1 MTTFARIAAL
11 LAALPI
17 WGTGV
22 TLAPAADTAPRLV
35 EFESPLAGPQAL
47 QGYLRLPDGPG
58 PSPAVVLMHGCGGAW
73 RGIDQRWGKLLAE
86 WGYVTLAIDRFGT
99 RGITHACTGAVPPST
114 RAPGCSAS
122 TGAGKPNR

>member
-17 WGTGV
+17 FGADV
-22 TLAPAADTAPRLV
+22 NPAPAAEKKPPRLV

-58 PSPAVVLMHGCGGAW
+58 PSPAVVLMHGCGGGW
-73 RGIDQRWGKLLAE
+73 
-86 WGYVTLAIDRFGT
+86 
-99 RGITHACTGAVPPST
+99 P
-114 RAPGCSAS
+114 
-122 TGAGKPNR
+122 

>member
-17 WGTGV
+17 WGVGMNA
-22 TLAPAADTAPRLV
+22 APAADTAPRLV

-73 RGIDQRWGKLLAE
+73 RGIDQR
-86 WGYVTLAIDRFGT
+86 
-99 RGITHACTGAVPPST
+99 
-114 RAPGCSAS
+114 
-122 TGAGKPNR
+122 